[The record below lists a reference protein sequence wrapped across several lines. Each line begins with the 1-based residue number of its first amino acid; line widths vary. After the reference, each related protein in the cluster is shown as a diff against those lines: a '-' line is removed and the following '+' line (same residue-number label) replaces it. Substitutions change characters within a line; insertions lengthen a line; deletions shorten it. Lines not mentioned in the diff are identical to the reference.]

1 MHKMGNEIVTVMDII
16 ELIQQ
21 GKISRYF
28 RSRKKLCHAGLVSH
42 ITQRAAGK
50 DVLFIDDEDYRSM
63 LGLMKKLSLKFTI
76 EILAFCFM
84 PNHIHLLIRPE
95 QDNLHLFFRDLC
107 GQYARRFNRRHER
120 KGHLFG
126 GAFRQA
132 VVLDDSYLLAAS
144 LYIHLNP
151 VRAGIAERPG
161 DYHFSSCRL
170 YTMDKP
176 PTSFV
181 KPSLV
186 LSLLSSDE
194 ENCRKEYNKLLD
206 NAAGVESGNVL
217 EDEQAIERSITLLK
231 TVFRQTFSASD
242 KVKNKISP
250 LPPFDLLEDSIVEF
264 KNIRKLKSAENM
276 KAKRYVIEQLLARGY
291 TNAQIADR
299 LGINRKTVYNLISLP
314 ISCIAQNG

>member
-1 MHKMGNEIVTVMDII
+1 MKIVAVMDIF

-50 DVLFIDDEDYRSM
+50 DVLFIDDEDYRSI
-63 LGLMKKLSLKFTI
+63 LGLMKKLSLEYAI
-76 EILAFCFM
+76 EILAFCLM

-107 GQYARRFNRRHER
+107 GQYARRFNRRYER

-151 VRAGIAERPG
+151 VRAGIVERAG
-161 DYHFSSCRL
+161 DYRFSSCRL
-170 YTMDKP
+170 YTMDTP
-176 PTSFV
+176 SASFV
-181 KPSLV
+181 KPGLV
-186 LSLLSSDE
+186 LSLLSSDQE
-194 ENCRKEYNKLLD
+194 KCRQKYNKILVK
-206 NAAGVESGNVL
+206 ATGVESGNVL
-217 EDEQAIERSITLLK
+217 EDEQAIEQFLTLLK
-231 TVFRQTFSASD
+231 TTSKHVFSSFHT
-242 KVKNKISP
+242 VKNKISP
-250 LPPFDLLEDSIVEF
+250 LPPFDLLGDSVVEF

-276 KAKRYVIEQLLARGY
+276 KAKRYVVEQLLARGY

-314 ISCIAQNG
+314 ISCTAQNG